1 MLKTLVL
8 QTNGV
13 SFPIFTH
20 ISDLVLKGSCFGDPT
35 ALEERCPIMFGASCE
50 SSATLRL
57 FFCVRGDGGGVK
69 MRLVCATQASHSL
82 FDSLLSP

>member
-13 SFPIFTH
+13 SFPIFTD
-20 ISDLVLKGSCFGDPT
+20 ISDLVLKGSFFGDPT
-35 ALEERCPIMFGASCE
+35 ALEERFGASCE

-57 FFCVRGDGGGVK
+57 SFVCVVMVGV
-69 MRLVCATQASHSL
+69 
-82 FDSLLSP
+82 

>member
-20 ISDLVLKGSCFGDPT
+20 ISDLVLKGFCFGNPT
-35 ALEERCPIMFGASCE
+35 ALEERYPTTFGASCE

-57 FFCVRGDGGGVK
+57 SFVCVVMVGV
-69 MRLVCATQASHSL
+69 
-82 FDSLLSP
+82 